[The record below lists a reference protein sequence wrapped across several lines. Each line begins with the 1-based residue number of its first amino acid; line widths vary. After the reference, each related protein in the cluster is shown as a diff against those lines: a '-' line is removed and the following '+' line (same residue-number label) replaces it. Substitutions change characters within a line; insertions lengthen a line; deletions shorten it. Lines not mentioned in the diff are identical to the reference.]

1 MGEQEG
7 AGYLIKI
14 SQARFCA
21 ERGRVS
27 DVFLTRAVRIPRSVL
42 IHGNEVSDEAKITD
56 NSQITYS
63 GYTSTDHLSL
73 QGIVSSDDWWKISQM
88 YLENHI

>member
-7 AGYLIKI
+7 AGYLKK
-14 SQARFCA
+14 
-21 ERGRVS
+21 
-27 DVFLTRAVRIPRSVL
+27 T
-42 IHGNEVSDEAKITD
+42 TD
-56 NSQITYS
+56 RSQIIYS

>member
-1 MGEQEG
+1 
-7 AGYLIKI
+7 LI
-14 SQARFCA
+14 
-21 ERGRVS
+21 RGNV
-27 DVFLTRAVRIPRSVL
+27 
-42 IHGNEVSDEAKITD
+42 VSDETKTTD
-56 NSQITYS
+56 RSQITYS